1 MAQWDEEH
9 AGETGQRQ
17 RGNGHLTAE
26 VDAQA
31 QIQEAL
37 ENARAELDRYLST
50 AADFIRERPVVCVAG
65 AVAVGYLIGKLASR
79 R

>member
-1 MAQWDEEH
+1 MGQWDEPS
-9 AGETGQRQ
+9 ASARTS
-17 RGNGHLTAE
+17 GNGSLNPEAE
-26 VDAQA
+26 GQA
-31 QIQEAL
+31 QIQQAL
-37 ENARAELDRYLST
+37 ENARREIEGYVET